1 MPTPGAP
8 PDAAVARFRED
19 LERLTDGAPGRLGL
33 AVSGG
38 PDSMA
43 LLLLAQHAFPGQVWA
58 ATVDH
63 GLRAAAAGEAGFV
76 ADYCRRHG
84 VPHAVLKVALD
95 GQGNLMAEARAA
107 RYQALAAWQAREALD
122 WLVTGHQ
129 ANDQVETLIMR
140 LNRSSG
146 IAGLSSVR
154 ARHGQV
160 IRPLLGWLRTE
171 LLDVLRQSG
180 TEWIEDP
187 TNREDRFDRARL
199 RKALAE
205 TSWLDVRKAAASACA
220 LSDADQAIE
229 WTVELF
235 EKSFVSESDRVVYF
249 EAQGPGFPAEILRR
263 LVLRCLNRV
272 DPALSPRGRELDGAI
287 ASLQTG
293 RPATLGQVRCHVGSS
308 GDWTFEAAPA
318 RRAGT

>member
-235 EKSFVSESDRVVYF
+235 EKSFVSESDRST
-249 EAQGPGFPAEILRR
+249 LR
-263 LVLRCLNRV
+263 
-272 DPALSPRGRELDGAI
+272 
-287 ASLQTG
+287 
-293 RPATLGQVRCHVGSS
+293 
-308 GDWTFEAAPA
+308 
-318 RRAGT
+318 